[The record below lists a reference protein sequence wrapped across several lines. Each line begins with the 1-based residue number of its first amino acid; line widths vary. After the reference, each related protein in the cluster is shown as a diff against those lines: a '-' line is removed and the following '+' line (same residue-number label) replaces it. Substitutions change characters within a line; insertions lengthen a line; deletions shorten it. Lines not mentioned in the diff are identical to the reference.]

1 MAGNGTPQH
10 GFWFSAL
17 QQRSVPMRTLLAI
30 AAIAALAACGQ
41 QTTTETPDTTADSTA
56 PTMPAPAPTT
66 ITITEADAR
75 TRAEQAGY
83 TNLTGLMQNPDGS
96 WSATA
101 TQNGETTTITIGDSG
116 VTSTTSPAGTTPA
129 PTTP

>member
-1 MAGNGTPQH
+1 
-10 GFWFSAL
+10 
-17 QQRSVPMRTLLAI
+17 MRTLLAL
-30 AAIAALAACGQ
+30 AAFAALAACGQ

-75 TRAEQAGY
+75 TRAETAGY
-83 TNLTGLMQNPDGS
+83 TNITGLMQNPDGT
-96 WSATA
+96 WSATG
-101 TQNGETTTITIGDSG
+101 TQNGQTTTITIGENG
-116 VTSTTSPAGTTPA
+116 VTTTTTPA